1 MLPASVATTFADL
14 TEDIGTV
21 GGLLIGAAV
30 IGLAYTWLKAR
41 FF

>member
-1 MLPASVATTFADL
+1 MLPASVATTFTDL
-14 TEDIGTV
+14 GEDIATV

-30 IGLAYTWLKAR
+30 LGLAFTWLKAR